1 MGDRGEP
8 GNLGSLSSTEPCNS
22 ANQSMHLAK
31 SSVENCEHNDEM
43 MTAGYHSL
51 HDPTTLLLYRNHISM
66 GLFSI

>member
-1 MGDRGEP
+1 
-8 GNLGSLSSTEPCNS
+8 
-22 ANQSMHLAK
+22 
-31 SSVENCEHNDEM
+31 VENCEHNDEM